1 MSQYSTDTVWV
12 GMDVHQDSITAAILF
27 RINPSPGSSACPV
40 ISTPFAACS
49 AA

>member
-27 RINPSPGSSACPV
+27 GQDSKPQIERLLV
-40 ISTPFAACS
+40 TSTPCAACS
-49 AA
+49 AD